1 MKKILSLLLSVVLLI
16 TMLSVVPVT
25 AQTTVQEESCPTPTE
40 VIAGPDVFKGVA
52 DEGRPFPAYVS
63 KEKAETVYNKYL
75 VADFNLDFSAISVW
89 ATVSIHLD
97 SATSDTKNGIAFQI
111 LGSSSF
117 ASNAKD
123 FIDNPSGC
131 GVVLR
136 KQGTIINAAPLN
148 TDKVGV
154 IHTDYRIIIKRVIGA
169 TNTSVEF
176 FMFEKGKPVPAA
188 PMFSFTYTNEEYGPA
203 VASLAF
209 STWNTSKF
217 MVSDVKLFNY
227 NIKTS
232 NDEPLSIDDP
242 TIVPTKTVESA
253 TLVGTTGV
261 RTPHSP
267 HITHSESTKTYNKV
281 VIADFKF
288 AASTFHSW
296 GRAQI
301 WVDSYHSNSW
311 GGYFFEVVGSDA
323 FYSAATNGKFLDNP
337 SGVGVIFGKG
347 SSQDG
352 KETRLG
358 VAQLNVTN
366 AEFIK
371 NEYRVIIKRVISD
384 TETTLE
390 FYMFDTDDT
399 IPDSPLVSQTY
410 TKSEYG
416 SPSSTM
422 GIITQESSN
431 ITLSDIKFYNYDLSI
446 EPCRQSIDDPAIV
459 PTKTV
464 ESATFEGLQS
474 TYTTH
479 EAYVTKDDVSAGTYS
494 KILIAD
500 FKFSASSFASW
511 AQAQMWLD
519 SWNCDAWRGFRF
531 DILGDDVFEYATGTA
546 TDKVGIVLR
555 KCNSDG
561 KAGTKILDT
570 ALLNATCAEFVKNE
584 YRIILRRVMGAAETT
599 FEFYMF
605 DTDDQIPAEPMFT
618 QTFANAEYNPEAIPT
633 STSICFTTK
642 EPSNITL
649 SDMKL
654 YNYDLSIEPYEIS
667 IDDPTVVPTKT
678 VDTPETVINTDG
690 KSSVGGTYI
699 SQTEGETV
707 YNKCLVSDF
716 VMNFE
721 NHHVWAST
729 NIWLDSSSLD
739 NTNGYRFTIAGRSEF
754 TDKTTAGETNT
765 VGVIL
770 YKKGAVKDYAV
781 FNMQEGQFT
790 KKDWRVIIKRVID
803 SANTTVEFYM
813 FPKEDEIPAEPMIA
827 FTDTNANYGSPSTS
841 VAFTGWLT
849 QQYTVSNMKFY
860 NSNLSIEP
868 YAPFIG
874 NRIEAPKA
882 PEGYEAVEST
892 IITRT
897 STTDERWLDT
907 KAAPADYDYAF
918 AVVGDTQY
926 INRHAPEQ
934 FPAIYDW
941 ILDNIEDKKIK
952 FVAGLGDITEGS
964 NATDQNDWLV
974 AQPQIDRL
982 NGVVPFSIV
991 RGNHD
996 MKTYYKQYF
1005 PYEKYADNLGG
1016 SFDDTMINTYQELV
1030 IGRNKYLIMCLD
1042 YGADDDVL
1050 EWANEVAE
1058 AHPDHNVIVTTHGY
1072 LNPDGSLIVDG
1083 MATNEGYNDGDD
1095 MWHKFIKKHA
1105 NITMVLCGHEL
1116 SENIVA
1122 VQSKGENGNI
1132 VTQMMINPQVL
1143 DHLNSTDRPTGMVCM
1158 LYFSDGGR
1166 KVEVEYYSTVKQQYF
1181 KDVNQFNF
1189 EVDVVDNNID
1199 GDMDGD
1205 GFIGAKD
1212 IADVKK
1218 CLLGTVNKAYYY
1230 DVTGEGDINILDL
1243 IRVKKYAAKVS

>member
-25 AQTTVQEESCPTPTE
+25 AQTTVQEEICPTPTE

-52 DEGRPFPAYVS
+52 DEGRSFPAYVS
-63 KEKAETVYNKYL
+63 EEKAETVYNKYL

-97 SATSDTKNGIAFQI
+97 SATSNTKNGIAFQI

-176 FMFEKGKPVPAA
+176 FMFEKGKPVPAT

-203 VASLAF
+203 AASLAF

-281 VIADFKF
+281 LIADFKF
-288 AASTFHSW
+288 AASSFHSY

-323 FYSAATNGKFLDNP
+323 FYSAATNGEFLDNP

-347 SSQDG
+347 SSLDAT
-352 KETRLG
+352 ETRLG

-416 SPSSTM
+416 SPSSTL

-431 ITLSDIKFYNYDLSI
+431 ITLGDIKFYNYDLSI

-459 PTKTV
+459 PTKAVDPIVIEGVSQTETKHE
-464 ESATFEGLQS
+464 ESIA
-474 TYTTH
+474 
-479 EAYVTKDDVSAGTYS
+479 VTKDDVRAGTFN

-500 FKFSASSFASW
+500 FKFAAPTYNGWSYARL
-511 AQAQMWLD
+511 WLD
-519 SWNCDAWRGFRF
+519 SWDCNTWTGFCF
-531 DILGDDVFEYATGTA
+531 DIAGNSVFEYATGTA

-555 KCNSDG
+555 RCNPNGS
-561 KAGTKILDT
+561 AGTEILDT
-570 ALLNATCAEFVKNE
+570 ALLNVSLTEFKQNE
-584 YRIILRRVMGAAETT
+584 YRIILKRIVGAAETT

-605 DTDDQIPAEPMFT
+605 DTDDQIPAEPMFK
-618 QTFANAEYNPEAIPT
+618 QTLANDVYGPA
-633 STSICFTTK
+633 STSIGFTTK
-642 EPSNITL
+642 EPSYITL

-654 YNYDLSIEPYEIS
+654 YNYDLGIEPYEIS

-707 YNKCLVSDF
+707 YNKCLVADYII
-716 VMNFE
+716 NFD
-721 NHHVWAST
+721 NQHSWAST
-729 NIWLDSSSLD
+729 HMWLDSQNK
-739 NTNGYRFTIAGRSEF
+739 NTASGYDIKIAGPSEF
-754 TDKTTAGETNT
+754 KSNT
-765 VGVIL
+765 GIDNQGRVGIVL
-770 YKKGAVKDYAV
+770 YKKGVVKDSALLNV
-781 FNMQEGQFT
+781 TAAQFV

-882 PEGYEAVEST
+882 PESYEAVEST
-892 IITRT
+892 RITRT

-941 ILDNIEDKKIK
+941 ILDNIDDKKIK

-1083 MATNEGYNDGDD
+1083 MATNEGYNDGED
-1095 MWHKFIKKHA
+1095 MWHKFIKQHA

-1143 DHLNSTDRPTGMVCM
+1143 DHLNSTERPTGMVCM

-1181 KDVNQFNF
+1181 KDVNQFSF